1 MVVTTKLQTKRQH
14 KDPLLIEIGVFFV
27 YDKIFVAGNVHTVW
41 GKAQYVNQQDY
52 DGYLIYGKEEEVWF
66 PKDLDQNV
74 KNIPE

>member
-1 MVVTTKLQTKRQH
+1 MIEEVYFHTLQ
-14 KDPLLIEIGVFFV
+14 LG
-27 YDKIFVAGNVHTVW
+27 DKIFVAGNVHTVW

-66 PKDLDQNV
+66 QKDLDKDV